1 MDESISKIINDEID
15 IFQTLGVSQNS
26 TSQEIRRSY
35 RQKAL
40 QFHPDKY
47 QGDET
52 KFNLILTCY
61 EILKDPL
68 LRKRYQEL
76 YNLKSSRISN
86 REKLDEL
93 TKKFQDELI
102 ESEKKKKQQQQED
115 NKHKYDIESLK
126 EDGLK
131 RRRLQEQKLMGNKN
145 NTRIS
150 IYDLPLRNNFT
161 IIPPQTTHTVLLKYK
176 YKKDLKGLIDENVI
190 SKIMSIFGNV
200 NNVKMD
206 GHDDRYGYA
215 YVDFQSEEGCSM
227 ALQHNYNESAK
238 RWDGTDVRKL
248 ASLLRDCKKIN
259 VNITTSELTAND
271 KVNQILQKF
280 LNVNSVSDKNTM
292 MG

>member
-1 MDESISKIINDEID
+1 MDDSISRIINDDID

-76 YNLKSSRISN
+76 YILKSTRISN
-86 REKLDEL
+86 RDKLDEL

-102 ESEKKKKQQQQED
+102 ESEKKKKKKKQD
-115 NKHKYDIESLK
+115 KKHTYDIESLK

-145 NTRIS
+145 NNKIC

-161 IIPPQTTHTVLLKYK
+161 IIPPENSHTVLLKYK
-176 YKKDLKGLIDENVI
+176 YKKDLKGLIDEDVI
-190 SKIMSIFGNV
+190 SRIMSIFGNV

-215 YVDFQSEEGCSM
+215 YVDFQSEEACSM

-248 ASLLRDCKKIN
+248 ASLLRDCKKID
-259 VNITTSELTAND
+259 VNITKSEFTAND
-271 KVNQILQKF
+271 KVNQILQNF
-280 LNVNSVSDKNTM
+280 LNVNSVSDKKTM
-292 MG
+292 VG